1 MNSIKRLVFIFAVCM
16 SSSVQAEIYTARSV
30 EEINNTLLE
39 LLNKRNPQKTL
50 TILPLENFM
59 LKPVSPAFNIKDQR
73 FRTIIERVTKKVKLS
88 KREYLEELILT
99 EYEQKLSDPK
109 LTEFIKN
116 IQEKNAPFI
125 VVTRNF
131 SGSFNK
137 IPYLEVWTWAYLLEK
152 GIDLSKSPLGLQQII
167 FNKGYKKISGTYPT
181 FYRGL
186 LSCNSEEQGNSPQ
199 SLIASLLAVNLKWI
213 PDIVYVIDSEENY
226 IKSIEQQFKSLKS
239 DVQVVGFVYEPDNI
253 QSNQISTEEFLK
265 FWENL
270 VDKLNN
276 VSRKEINKNKENP
289 YEQ

>member
-1 MNSIKRLVFIFAVCM
+1 M
-16 SSSVQAEIYTARSV
+16 SSSVQAEIYTAHSV

-39 LLNKRNPQKTL
+39 LLNKRNPEKTL
-50 TILPLENFM
+50 TILPLENFI

-73 FRTIIERVTKKVKLS
+73 FHTIIERVTKKVKLS
-88 KREYLEELILT
+88 KRAYLEELILT

-137 IPYLEVWTWAYLLEK
+137 IPYLEVWIWAYLLEK
-152 GIDLSKSPLGLQQII
+152 GIDLSKSPLGLKQII
-167 FNKGYKKISGTYPT
+167 FNKGYKKIKGTYPT

-213 PDIVYVIDSEENY
+213 PDIVYVIDGEENY

-239 DVQVVGFVYEPDNI
+239 DVQVVGFVYELDNI
-253 QSNQISTEEFLK
+253 QSDQISTEEFLK
-265 FWENL
+265 FWEEL
-270 VDKLNN
+270 VNKLNN

>member
-39 LLNKRNPQKTL
+39 LLNKRNPEKTL

-59 LKPVSPAFNIKDQR
+59 LKPVNPAFNIKDQR

-88 KREYLEELILT
+88 KRAYLEELILT

-152 GIDLSKSPLGLQQII
+152 GIDLSKSPLGLKQII
-167 FNKGYKKISGTYPT
+167 FNKGYKKIKGTYPT

-253 QSNQISTEEFLK
+253 QSDQISTEEFLK
-265 FWENL
+265 FWEEL
-270 VDKLNN
+270 VNKLNN